1 MALLVYIRLIGLTA
15 GTLAPLFWMVVIL
28 AYRRQRNFERVF
40 FFLCLALFLFY
51 SGSLLA
57 LNAQIHYGEP
67 PVGLREFAITIITV
81 GLCLVPGL
89 LMHLHMEFAETRGLL
104 RNKRWKFTVLLL
116 FYAASVHLAIRLFPI
131 RITGARFDFVQPAN
145 SLGEGFAHLYT
156 YSLLWCAVWEFRFC
170 RNAAN
175 RPERRFYGFLSGVF
189 AAACLGIVSLHVLH
203 LPLSPSA
210 AQGLGVA
217 LAMLPVAPLGAL
229 IYLVWRHNFLQ
240 IGRQK
245 NLVYA
250 VSATFMALLYLS
262 LVRRVSGWLE
272 PVLPP
277 EASASIL
284 LFVLVPFIEPLQRI
298 LGRTLEE
305 TAHRELDRVQ
315 GLGGEIQQEA
325 KQGDVAALVRFIEH
339 RVAEEFEL
347 ALARVVLTRIDR
359 ERPLDRTSSSLNGAN
374 FGETMVANTAGADS
388 PNRFRIGR
396 GDQDDGFLLVQPHG
410 AFLSGETVAA
420 LEFLCEQLPNA
431 LELCLLIEEKLR
443 LERELAERERLAVL
457 GQMAAS
463 ISHNLKNPLGS
474 IKTILQVQMENPEL
488 PAAIRGETKIVLDEV
503 GRLSAKLNQ
512 LLQFSRPAV
521 RSGTAGATCDL
532 RTVIEEVVGVLR
544 HEAERRGVRLGSRI
558 SDGDSRVEASAEAL
572 NEVISNLVVNA
583 LEATSRGGQV
593 NVEVSWRGNRG
604 AVISVTDDGMGIPA
618 ALQGKVVRPFFT
630 TKPQGTGLGLAIVA
644 RRVAEIG
651 GKLEWVSPAREGKGT
666 RFEVTLLPARANEQ
680 KDEGGQ

>member
-1 MALLVYIRLIGLTA
+1 MALLVYVRLIGLTA
-15 GTLAPLFWMVVIL
+15 GTLAQLFWMVVIL
-28 AYRRQRNFERVF
+28 GYRRQRNFERVF
-40 FFLCLALFLFY
+40 FFLCLALFFFY
-51 SGSLLA
+51 GGSLLA
-57 LNAQIHYGEP
+57 LNAEIHYGEP
-67 PVGLREFAITIITV
+67 PVGLREFVVTIITA
-81 GLCLVPGL
+81 GLCLVPAL

-104 RNKRWKFTVLLL
+104 RSKRWKYAVLLV
-116 FYAASVHLAIRLFPI
+116 FYAASLHLAIRLFPVQL
-131 RITGARFDFVQPAN
+131 TGRTFDFVLPAK
-145 SLGEGFAHLYT
+145 SLGQGFAHLYA
-156 YSLLWCAVWEFRFC
+156 YSLLWSAVWDFRFY
-170 RNAAN
+170 RNAPN
-175 RPERRFYGFLSGVF
+175 RPERGFYGLLSVVLGV
-189 AAACLGIVSLHVLH
+189 ACLGVVSLYVLP
-203 LPLSPSA
+203 LPLSPAA
-210 AQGLGVA
+210 AQWFGVA
-217 LAMLPVAPLGAL
+217 LSILPVVPLGAL
-229 IYLVWRHNFLQ
+229 IYMVWRHNFLQ

-250 VSATFMALLYLS
+250 VSSTFLALLYLS

-272 PVLPP
+272 PILPP

-284 LFVLVPFIEPLQRI
+284 LFALVPFIEPLQRI

-315 GLGGEIQQEA
+315 RLTGEIQQEA
-325 KQGDVAALVRFIEH
+325 KQGDVAGLVRLIE
-339 RVAEEFEL
+339 RRAKEEFEL
-347 ALARVVLTRIDR
+347 ASAQVVLTGRYR
-359 ERPLDRTSSSLNGAN
+359 EKALDLTSDSVGRAS
-374 FGETMVANTAGADS
+374 FADMALAKATDA
-388 PNRFRIGR
+388 PNCFHIGP
-396 GDQDDGFLLVQPHG
+396 GDQPYGFLSVQTHG
-410 AFLSGETVAA
+410 AFLSGETTAA

-488 PAAIRGETKIVLDEV
+488 PATIRGETKIVLEEI

-521 RSGTAGATCDL
+521 RSGSAGATCDV
-532 RTVIEEVVGVLR
+532 RMVIEEVVGVLR

-558 SDGDSRVEASAEAL
+558 SDGDSRVEAGAEAL

-604 AVISVTDDGMGIPA
+604 AVISVEDDGTGIPV
-618 ALQGKVVRPFFT
+618 ALHEKVVRPFFT

-644 RRVAEIG
+644 RRVAEVD
-651 GKLEWVSPAREGKGT
+651 GKLEWVTPVSDGRGT
-666 RFEVTLLPARANEQ
+666 RFVVTLPAARANEH
-680 KDEGGQ
+680 KNEGHL